1 VPNFASA
8 GISIFNTAILELT
21 GSKSAPV
28 LEEKTEEEQKTNQA
42 LHQWMISSMSMGACN
57 KYKIGRT
64 FLLTF
69 LPSLRDFGIIADVC
83 LSVL

>member
-57 KYKIGRT
+57 KYNK
-64 FLLTF
+64 
-69 LPSLRDFGIIADVC
+69 
-83 LSVL
+83 LSSPKVAVKNKTKGKRVKR